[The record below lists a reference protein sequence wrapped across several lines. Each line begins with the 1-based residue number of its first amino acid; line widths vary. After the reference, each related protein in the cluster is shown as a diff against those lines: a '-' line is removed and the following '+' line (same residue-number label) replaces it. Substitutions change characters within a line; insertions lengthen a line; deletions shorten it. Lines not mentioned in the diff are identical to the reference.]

1 MSKKIAVIHTSLAI
15 REAVNQQ
22 ILREIPDADIHNIID
37 ERILQDVVDNQ
48 GINASVIKRMCLY
61 TQAAEAMGADAILNA
76 CSSVG
81 EAFDVARQLV
91 TIPTLKIDEPMAELA
106 VNSGIRIGVYGTV
119 ATTLAPSS
127 RLIENTAKR
136 MNKEVTVVPH
146 LVEGAFKV
154 LSEEKNPE
162 KHNDMVLKEI
172 NATHGEHD
180 VIILAQ
186 ASMAILIP
194 YLRDLG
200 KPVLYSLETGIQRL
214 REAIES

>member
-15 REAVNQQ
+15 REPVNQQ
-22 ILREIPDADIHNIID
+22 ILKEIPDADIHNIID
-37 ERILQDVVDNQ
+37 ERILQDVIDHQ
-48 GINASVIKRMCLY
+48 GINASVMKRMCLY

-81 EAFDVARQLV
+81 EAFDVAKQLV

-106 VNSGIRIGVYGTV
+106 VNSGTKIGVYGTV

-127 RLIENTAKR
+127 RLIESTARK
-136 MNKEVTVVPH
+136 MKKDVTVVSH
-146 LVEGAFKV
+146 LVDGAFKV

-172 NATHGEHD
+172 HATHAEHD
-180 VIILAQ
+180 VIVLAQ

-194 YLRDLG
+194 YLSDLG
-200 KPVLYSLETGIQRL
+200 KPVLFSLETGIQRL
-214 REAIES
+214 RQVLE